1 MMQLEKKANFVK
13 QKKVRCRF
21 GRRSS
26 GDITGANIPKHV
38 AQPLLQLS
46 RSCHGSHHNH
56 KSNHGAGILRREEQL
71 RFVGA
76 LVAGASMATSRR
88 QLWAGAWES

>member
-56 KSNHGAGILRREEQL
+56 KSNHDAGSRHEEQL

-76 LVAGASMATSRR
+76 LVAGASMVTSRR
-88 QLWAGAWES
+88 QPWAGASES